1 MGWLN
6 DHGILIVP
14 RHPDLRH
21 TDRQPG
27 QRPKDFFATYALDT
41 PERSHGA
48 VEPLRNRAWCYAV
61 HDVCWSLLIARVDP
75 AACFTAG
82 TIAAHLLA
90 IFYNTPTNEYALAP
104 GHDYGLAAGLH
115 NIRHG
120 GYYSIA
126 RHSLNS
132 SFLVGD
138 PREPFHFDDD
148 SLEDSVAPRSVQDI
162 PAAGDGESELF
173 CMLPYENIMLILTY
187 LPSRDL
193 CNLRLASRHLAS
205 RTSPQQLSQQF
216 WSSRFAPDM
225 EMGFVFAA
233 NHCPAPPGRPDWRT
247 LYFKA
252 REALRYDI
260 FPGFR
265 NRRRI
270 WSILGDW
277 CQPLSLRLLNR
288 HHVSGSPYTDSPLE
302 VPDNSHIGPAI
313 LCSNASFYPGNVR
326 IPHGLTVRELTL
338 YGRLFERQSVFTWSP
353 QSFVRGCR
361 LRASFV
367 LTNGHLHLSGIRCCP
382 VSSDGTGNGDGA
394 GAPRFRAGLIASPA
408 KEHEV
413 VLGPGY
419 SLECLDVLSECCTPC
434 S

>member
-1 MGWLN
+1 VGWLN
-6 DHGILIVP
+6 DHGTLIVP
-14 RHPDLRH
+14 RHPDLRY
-21 TDRQPG
+21 TDRQSG
-27 QRPKDFFATYALDT
+27 QSPENFFATYALDT
-41 PERSHGA
+41 PARSHGA
-48 VEPLRNRAWCYAV
+48 VEPLRNRTWCYAV
-61 HDVCWSLLIARVDP
+61 HDACWSLLIARVDP

-82 TIAAHLLA
+82 AVAAHLLA
-90 IFYNTPTNEYALAP
+90 VFYNTPTNEYALAP
-104 GHDYGLAAGLH
+104 GHDYGLAAGFH
-115 NIRHG
+115 DIRHG

-138 PREPFHFDDD
+138 PKEPFYFDDD
-148 SLEDSVAPRSVQDI
+148 SLEDSVVPRSAQEI
-162 PAAGDGESELF
+162 LSAGSGESDLF
-173 CMLPYENIMLILTY
+173 RMLPYENIMLILTY

-216 WSSRFAPDM
+216 WSSRFGPDM
-225 EMGFVFAA
+225 EMGFTFAA
-233 NHCPAPPGRPDWRT
+233 NYCLPPPGRPDWRT

-270 WSILGDW
+270 WSILEGW
-277 CQPLSLRLLNR
+277 CQPLALRLLNR

-302 VPDNSHIGPAI
+302 VPYNSHIGLGI
-313 LCSNASFYPGNVR
+313 LCSNASFQPGHSE
-326 IPHGLTVRELTL
+326 IPHAPTMKGLTL
-338 YGRLFERQSVFTWSP
+338 YGRLFERQSVFTRPP
-353 QSFVRGCR
+353 QSFVQGCR

-367 LTNGHLHLSGIRCCP
+367 LTNGYLHLSGIRCCL
-382 VSSDGTGNGDGA
+382 VSSDDDGNSA
-394 GAPRFRAGLIASPA
+394 NTARFRAGLIASPG
-408 KEHEV
+408 KEQEV
-413 VLGPGY
+413 VFTPGY
-419 SLECLDVLSECCTPC
+419 SLGCLDVLSEYCTTC